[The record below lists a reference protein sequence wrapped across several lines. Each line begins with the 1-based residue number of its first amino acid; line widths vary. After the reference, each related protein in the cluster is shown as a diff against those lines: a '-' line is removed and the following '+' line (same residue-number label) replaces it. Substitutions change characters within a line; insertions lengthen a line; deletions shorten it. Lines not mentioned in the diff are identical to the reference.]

1 MRWLIPLI
9 GIVYCGVLA
18 GHGQAAPR
26 IASLNLCTDQLALM
40 LADKEEIVALS
51 PLVRDC
57 SASVLCHEGLPHV
70 IFAADVENILSVHPD
85 IVLAG
90 QYTART
96 AVMAAREV
104 GAHIVILPPARRLSD
119 IPGQIRRVAQAV
131 GHPERGE
138 ALIAAFEKRLRGM
151 SDLTTDVNPI
161 AAVYEANGLV
171 AGGASL
177 QNDVLKYSGFQN
189 LAVRA
194 ALPAGGRIPLETLL
208 AWRPDLLIL
217 DRSGQGH
224 SLAQAM
230 LDNPVLTEFFPGV
243 HHVNVPAS
251 LWLCGLPQTLEALAV
266 LRRARAALAENKT
279 EAP

>member
-18 GHGQAAPR
+18 GHGQAASR

-70 IFAADVENILSVHPD
+70 IFAADAENILSVHPD

-138 ALIAAFEKRLRGM
+138 ALI
-151 SDLTTDVNPI
+151 
-161 AAVYEANGLV
+161 
-171 AGGASL
+171 
-177 QNDVLKYSGFQN
+177 
-189 LAVRA
+189 
-194 ALPAGGRIPLETLL
+194 ETLL

-243 HHVNVPAS
+243 HHVNIPAS
-251 LWLCGLPQTLEALAV
+251 LWLCGLPQTLEAVAV